1 MALRAS
7 PEKITQSLLH
17 LLIPNFLAPLRLFN
31 LACTSISKLDVRF
44 IVFAT
49 MVEMVLPARLFS
61 VPTVPFLTS
70 KLSIVIIGLML
81 IARLK
86 PLIMTSI

>member
-1 MALRAS
+1 L
-7 PEKITQSLLH
+7 
-17 LLIPNFLAPLRLFN
+17 
-31 LACTSISKLDVRF
+31 KLDVRF